1 MIKNK
6 FDKDF
11 TGIGSV
17 YEKPLNPEIIIETCK
32 ESFEI
37 AVQKISDFI
46 TQNVKFQFIWL
57 NKTRT
62 RINEF

>member
-32 ESFEI
+32 ESVEI

-46 TQNVKFQFIWL
+46 TQNVKFQFIW
-57 NKTRT
+57 
-62 RINEF
+62 